1 MADSAPARPK
11 PRTARRLV
19 VGVLLVLLVPIVLA
33 FVLFPLLQ
41 EQPFDSAS
49 DIDPT
54 AVQSL
59 RVFVLNRKE
68 LDGGQ
73 DVGPYLAATG
83 DYSALLAPLREA
95 REVATYPDA
104 RGPWL
109 AEYRVLLTSGRRGTI
124 RLYWSRPSGGWKGGP
139 TFASVGGAA
148 ALGEAAEAGHVPPV
162 VLRFQIGPR
171 KYEGGSA
178 AELIRTAEAAA
189 ARGGAA
195 K

>member
-1 MADSAPARPK
+1 MPDPVRPK
-11 PRTARRLV
+11 PRTTRRLV
-19 VGVLLVLLVPIVLA
+19 VGVLLVLLVPLVLA

-41 EQPFDSAS
+41 EQPFDAVG

-68 LDGGQ
+68 LDGGE
-73 DVGPYLAATG
+73 DVGPYLAAAE
-83 DYSALLAPLREA
+83 DYTALLAPLREA
-95 REVATYPDA
+95 REVPTFPDA

-124 RLYWSRPSGGWKGGP
+124 RLYWSRPSGTWKGGP
-139 TFASVGGAA
+139 ALAAAGGTA
-148 ALGEAAEAGHVPPV
+148 ALGEAATAGHVPPV
-162 VLRFQIGPR
+162 VLRFQIGSR
-171 KYEGGSA
+171 KYEGGTA
-178 AELIRTAEAAA
+178 IELIRAAETAA
-189 ARGGAA
+189 ARGTSA